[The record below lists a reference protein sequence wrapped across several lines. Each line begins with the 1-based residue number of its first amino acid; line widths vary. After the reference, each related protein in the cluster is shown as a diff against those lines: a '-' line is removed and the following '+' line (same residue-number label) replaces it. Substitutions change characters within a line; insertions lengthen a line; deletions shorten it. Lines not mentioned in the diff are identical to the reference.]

1 MARGTAQVNYVG
13 EGGEAYRT
21 GLPSGSW
28 DFIYE
33 KSTTKDAR
41 WNIGDRVVLPD
52 GRVFRYCKSG
62 AACYPGQGNVF
73 YNAIPAT
80 GIDYSLLYE
89 AAALGAR
96 SIKMT
101 NQGTVAQ
108 TLDGLRGGEII
119 LKPAS
124 GSGNDELQ
132 MRGIIGNTAGGVSDV
147 ITIYLD
153 APLTEALTTASYA
166 FCMPSPYSDI
176 RQTGGTAGCVSFA
189 GVAAIEITASGYYF
203 WLQTKGLCWIAP
215 QSGVGATT
223 YYRTA
228 YWRHDGSVDIHPNIG
243 TNVTDQIAG
252 VIIDNNSAANGST
265 LISLQCD
272 Y

>member
-1 MARGTAQVNYVG
+1 MAKSIARPNYFGSNG
-13 EGGEAYRT
+13 EVVRT
-21 GLPSGSW
+21 GVDAGGY
-28 DFIYE
+28 DFLYT
-33 KSTTKDAR
+33 KSTTKDPVY
-41 WNIGDRVVLPD
+41 NIGDRVALPD

-62 AACYPGQGNVF
+62 GACYPGQGNVF

-80 GIDYSLLYE
+80 GIDYSVLPA

-96 SIKMT
+96 SIQMT

-108 TLDGLRGGEII
+108 TLDGLKGGEII

-124 GSGNDELQ
+124 GSTNGELQ

-176 RQTGGTAGCVSFA
+176 RQSGGDSGEVTFA
-189 GVAAIEITASGYYF
+189 GVAAVEVTASGYYF
-203 WLQTKGLCWIAP
+203 WLQTKGLCWLAP
-215 QSGVGATT
+215 QSGVGATA

-228 YWRHDGSVDIHPNIG
+228 YWRHDGSVDIFTNIG
-243 TNVTDQIAG
+243 TYVTDQIAG
-252 VIIDNNSAANGST
+252 VIIDNNSAANGAT